1 MWEVLGV
8 FKWRSPPLERAD
20 AQARSGTSSL
30 AYPGEFCE
38 PVMLYNKCHRLP
50 VWNKDEKT
58 DAEGE
63 MDTQKTK
70 LLAYFE

>member
-1 MWEVLGV
+1 
-8 FKWRSPPLERAD
+8 
-20 AQARSGTSSL
+20 
-30 AYPGEFCE
+30 
-38 PVMLYNKCHRLP
+38 MLYNKCHRLP